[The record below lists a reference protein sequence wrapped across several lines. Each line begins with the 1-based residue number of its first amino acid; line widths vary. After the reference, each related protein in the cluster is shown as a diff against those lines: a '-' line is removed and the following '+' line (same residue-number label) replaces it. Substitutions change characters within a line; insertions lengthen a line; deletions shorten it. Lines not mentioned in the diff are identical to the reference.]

1 MIYSWHLTMKKT
13 IIILAA
19 FLFSEILCA
28 QTPADYIIRA
38 RALTESGKAEEA
50 VRLLSEAVRIHN
62 DSRLYCEK
70 AEAEIATGDLSAA
83 IADFNTANSIEQYS
97 GEYGLAGVYARKGD
111 AATSMYHL
119 EIFMKSPSEKVKR
132 KSCSILHSAELKT
145 VPTGENS
152 GKNHGILRL
161 KQGSRKLNIIL
172 PSEE

>member
-1 MIYSWHLTMKKT
+1 MI
-13 IIILAA
+13 
-19 FLFSEILCA
+19 
-28 QTPADYIIRA
+28 ADF
-38 RALTESGKAEEA
+38 T
-50 VRLLSEAVRIHN
+50 V
-62 DSRLYCEK
+62 K

-119 EIFMKSPSEKVKR
+119 EIFMKSPFRKSEKEIMLNPAFSR
-132 KSCSILHSAELKT
+132 IET

-152 GKNHGILRL
+152 GKNHGIL
-161 KQGSRKLNIIL
+161 KIEQGSRKLNIIL

>member
-38 RALTESGKAEEA
+38 RALTKSGKAEEA

-97 GEYGLAGVYARKGD
+97 ENMAWQV
-111 AATSMYHL
+111 SMQ
-119 EIFMKSPSEKVKR
+119 ERAMQPPQ
-132 KSCSILHSAELKT
+132 C
-145 VPTGENS
+145 
-152 GKNHGILRL
+152 
-161 KQGSRKLNIIL
+161 IIWRSL
-172 PSEE
+172 